1 MNNVASRLTNVMD
14 YHPQIAKAIIE
25 DRSRL
30 LGTTT
35 FKSFYVF
42 DEDNSVIVE
51 DGKGFWYSE
60 TYEWALDEIAEN
72 WL

>member
-1 MNNVASRLTNVMD
+1 MKIASRLVNVID

-35 FKSFYVF
+35 FKSFYDF
-42 DEDNSVIVE
+42 EDDSVIVR
-51 DGKGFWYSE
+51 DGNGFWYSE
-60 TYEWALDEIAEN
+60 TLEWALDEIAEN

>member
-1 MNNVASRLTNVMD
+1 MKTASRLVNVMD
-14 YHPQIAKAIIE
+14 YHPTIAKAIIE

-35 FKSFYVF
+35 FKTFYVF
-42 DEDNSVIVE
+42 DEDDSVIVE

-60 TYEWALDEIAEN
+60 TLEWALDEINEN
-72 WL
+72 WI

>member
-1 MNNVASRLTNVMD
+1 MKTADRLVNVME
-14 YHPQIAKAIIE
+14 YHPTIAKAIIE

-35 FKSFYVF
+35 HKCFFVF
-42 DEDNSVIVE
+42 DDDSVIVR
-51 DGKGFWYSE
+51 DGLGFWYTE
-60 TYEWALDEIAEN
+60 TLGFANDEISEN

>member
-35 FKSFYVF
+35 HKSFYVF
-42 DEDNSVIVE
+42 DEDGSVIVE

-60 TYEWALDEIAEN
+60 TIEFALDEIAEN

>member
-42 DEDNSVIVE
+42 EDDSVIVE

-60 TYEWALDEIAEN
+60 TLEWALDEISEN

>member
-1 MNNVASRLTNVMD
+1 MKIASRLTNVMD
-14 YHPQIAKAIIE
+14 YHPTIAKAIIE
-25 DRSRL
+25 GRSRL

-42 DEDNSVIVE
+42 EDDSVIVE

-60 TYEWALDEIAEN
+60 ILEFALDEIAEN
-72 WL
+72 WI

>member
-1 MNNVASRLTNVMD
+1 MKIASRLTNVMD
-14 YHPQIAKAIIE
+14 YHPTIAKAIIE

-42 DEDNSVIVE
+42 EDDSVIVE

-60 TYEWALDEIAEN
+60 ILEFALDEIAEN
-72 WL
+72 WI

>member
-1 MNNVASRLTNVMD
+1 MKIASRLTNVMD
-14 YHPQIAKAIIE
+14 YHPTIAKAIIE
-25 DRSRL
+25 GRSRL

-42 DEDNSVIVE
+42 EDDSVIVE

-60 TYEWALDEIAEN
+60 ILEFALDEIAEN

>member
-1 MNNVASRLTNVMD
+1 MNNLASRLTNVMD
-14 YHPQIAKAIIE
+14 YHPTIGLAIIE

-35 FKSFYVF
+35 HKCFFVFK
-42 DEDNSVIVE
+42 DNSVIVR
-51 DGKGFWYSE
+51 DGKGFWYTE
-60 TYEWALDEIAEN
+60 TPEFASDEIAEN

>member
-1 MNNVASRLTNVMD
+1 MKIASRLVNVVD
-14 YHPQIAKAIIE
+14 YHPTIAKAIIE
-25 DRSRL
+25 GRSRL

-42 DEDNSVIVE
+42 EDDSVIVE

-60 TYEWALDEIAEN
+60 TLEFALDEIAEN